1 MPIITTK
8 RGLNWY
14 CETHGEGETLLF
26 IHGFGTSQRL
36 WADQVK
42 YFSTNFHVV
51 TVDLPGHGQSGWRD
65 VSLNDM
71 AIDIKFILE
80 KLDLHQVNGVASSFG
95 GLITL
100 KLYKVCPEKLQRV
113 SFVGAL
119 PKFARSEN
127 YPAGLDIERI
137 HKLSNQFDGDYAT
150 ILDIFFRSLFSKQDR
165 ESERF
170 QWIKHVRQNDAL
182 PRREALKKFLDILEH
197 EDLRDILANL
207 QYRVQFINGTEDY
220 ICTMEIM
227 QWLESM
233 VTYGRFDYIQ
243 GTGHFS
249 FLSRPQEFNQL
260 LEEFLTA

>member
-1 MPIITTK
+1 MSYLQTP

-14 CETHGEGETLLF
+14 YETHGEGETLLF
-26 IHGFGTSQRL
+26 IHGFGTSQCL
-36 WADQVK
+36 WVDQVK
-42 YFSTNFHVV
+42 HFSTGFHVV
-51 TVDLPGHGQSGWRD
+51 TIDLPGHGQSDWQD
-65 VSLNDM
+65 VDLNDM

-80 KLDLHQVNGVASSFG
+80 QLDLHQVNVVASSFG
-95 GLITL
+95 GLVTL

-119 PKFARSEN
+119 PKFARCDN

-137 HKLSNQFDGDYAT
+137 HTLSNQFDGDYAT

-170 QWIKHVRQNDAL
+170 QWIKQVHKNDVI

-197 EDLRDILANL
+197 EDLRNILANL

-227 QWLESM
+227 QWLEN
-233 VTYGRFDYIQ
+233 VVVHGRFDYIQ
-243 GTGHFS
+243 GTGHFP
-249 FLSRPQEFNQL
+249 FLTQPQKFNEL